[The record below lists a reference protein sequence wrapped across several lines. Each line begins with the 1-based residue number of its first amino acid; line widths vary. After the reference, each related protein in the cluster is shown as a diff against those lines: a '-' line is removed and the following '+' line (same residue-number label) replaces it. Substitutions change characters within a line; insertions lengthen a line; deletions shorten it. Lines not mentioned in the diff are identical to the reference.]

1 MRLNKGRK
9 NNLLTALFRGYL
21 LQCGICSGIIVV
33 IFGLLGIVLQQVLS
47 RYIPQYYLVYRS
59 LYLGIAA
66 VIVWAVCIVIL
77 TWRLL
82 KRVVAYVDELQ
93 EAAGKLFDEK
103 VDYIELSPELGEIA
117 VKINRLKQE
126 AENNARLAKENE
138 QRKNDLIMYLAHD
151 LKTPLSSVTGY
162 LTLLCD
168 EPKIPEELRKKY
180 LSIALDKAERLE
192 ELINEFFEI
201 TRFNLSNITLQYRE
215 INLTRLLEQLVY
227 EFHPM
232 LGEKNLQ
239 CELHAPENI
248 GIRCDGDKMQ
258 RVFDNLLRNAVIYS
272 TAGTTIS
279 IVAEQREEN
288 VEITFVNYG
297 STIPEEKLSRIFEQF
312 FRLDATRSSGGGAGI
327 GLAIAKQLVELHKGT
342 IRAESGDGKVKFMVT
357 LPLS

>member
-1 MRLNKGRK
+1 MNKGRK

-82 KRVVAYVDELQ
+82 KKVVAYVDELQ

-151 LKTPLSSVTGY
+151 LKTPLSSVTGD

-192 ELINEFFEI
+192 E
-201 TRFNLSNITLQYRE
+201 
-215 INLTRLLEQLVY
+215 LVY

-272 TAGTTIS
+272 TADTTIS
-279 IVAEQREEN
+279 IVAEQREDN
-288 VEITFVNYG
+288 VGITFVNYG

-312 FRLDATRSSGGGAGI
+312 YRLDAARSSGGGAGI

-342 IRAESGDGKVKFMVT
+342 IRAESGDGKVKFTVT